1 MRIKAKEIAQELG
14 LSEATV
20 SLALNNRPGV
30 NANTKK
36 RILECVRAKQEKELK
51 NFETQEN
58 SIQGEV
64 MMLNY
69 VKKRNYYEAKS
80 RPPSCNAIKLVY

>member
-30 NANTKK
+30 NANTKINSK
-36 RILECVRAKQEKELK
+36 RVID
-51 NFETQEN
+51 
-58 SIQGEV
+58 
-64 MMLNY
+64 LN
-69 VKKRNYYEAKS
+69 VKPK
-80 RPPSCNAIKLVY
+80 

>member
-14 LSEATV
+14 LS
-20 SLALNNRPGV
+20 
-30 NANTKK
+30 
-36 RILECVRAKQEKELK
+36 KQEKELK

-69 VKKRNYYEAKS
+69 VKNGIIMKRSQDRHPAMPLS
-80 RPPSCNAIKLVY
+80 

>member
-30 NANTKK
+30 NANPKK
-36 RILECVRAKQEKELK
+36 TDLECVRAKQEKELK
-51 NFETQEN
+51 NFETQEK
-58 SIQGEV
+58 SSS
-64 MMLNY
+64 
-69 VKKRNYYEAKS
+69 RAK
-80 RPPSCNAIKLVY
+80 

>member
-30 NANTKK
+30 NANTKADFGMCK
-36 RILECVRAKQEKELK
+36 SKA
-51 NFETQEN
+51 
-58 SIQGEV
+58 GE
-64 MMLNY
+64 
-69 VKKRNYYEAKS
+69 RTEEF
-80 RPPSCNAIKLVY
+80 

>member
-36 RILECVRAKQEKELK
+36 QDFGMCKSKA
-51 NFETQEN
+51 
-58 SIQGEV
+58 GE
-64 MMLNY
+64 
-69 VKKRNYYEAKS
+69 RTEEF
-80 RPPSCNAIKLVY
+80 

>member
-30 NANTKK
+30 NANTKSGFGMCK
-36 RILECVRAKQEKELK
+36 SKA
-51 NFETQEN
+51 
-58 SIQGEV
+58 GE
-64 MMLNY
+64 
-69 VKKRNYYEAKS
+69 RTEEF
-80 RPPSCNAIKLVY
+80 

>member
-1 MRIKAKEIAQELG
+1 MRIKAKEIAKELG

-20 SLALNNRPGV
+20 SLALNNRPRI

-36 RILECVRAKQEKELK
+36 RVLECVRAKQERELK

-69 VKKRNYYEAKS
+69 VKNGIIMKRSQDRHPAMPLS
-80 RPPSCNAIKLVY
+80 